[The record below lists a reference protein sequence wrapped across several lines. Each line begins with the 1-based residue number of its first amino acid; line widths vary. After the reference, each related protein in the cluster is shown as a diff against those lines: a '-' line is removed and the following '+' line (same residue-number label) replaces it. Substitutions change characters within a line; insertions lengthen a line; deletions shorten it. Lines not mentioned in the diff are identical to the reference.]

1 MNSNGMHAPILSEKR
16 EKEKES
22 KRKRKRKRKRERER
36 ERERERDLVDIGSN
50 GMNAPFYGY
59 HRDLESAMLS

>member
-1 MNSNGMHAPILSEKR
+1 MECTPPFYQRR
-16 EKEKES
+16 E
-22 KRKRKRKRKRERER
+22 RKRKRAREREREREREKER